1 MSKKMEKG
9 TENAI
14 FLDGRGYTAADL
26 YRLIGLLV
34 GNGVYANELAPT
46 ATNEDMSIT
55 HGAGHAWISGV
66 AYWNTTP
73 FVLEIATADGSLNR
87 YDSLMLRLDLSINE
101 VYAVIVQGAYATNP
115 TPPTCTRNA
124 ETFDLK
130 LCDIYV
136 PAGCTKI
143 TQDKITDTRLD
154 SSVCGVPVFP
164 VEHMDMSSFYR
175 QIATDLANFQQS
187 NEAEFSAW
195 VEDQK
200 DSNLATLAA
209 LVEVVRNTSDGSV
222 AEIEALLQQL
232 NALVDSDTVGE
243 LTNAINDKLPKSGGA
258 MTGEIRMNGQPISGL
273 NDPTEDTQ
281 AARKGYVDS
290 AKEEAKAYTDTAK
303 TEANTYTDTAVRKA
317 DPYNYA
323 HNSDFTQFVAQA
335 GVGGLHGTQAY
346 AGDRWILD
354 SGTVTGEAN
363 ENGNGYRNITLNGT
377 IRQIIANPPAVGTAG
392 VEMISGTAAV
402 SYANGELTITS
413 AGGIIKNVLLCA
425 AETLPEYRPKG
436 YGAEL
441 AECARYYLRSYESTP
456 KTGGSGPI
464 MIFLAASSYAGGSVL
479 FPSEM
484 RVTPT
489 VTLYNPD
496 TGNSGVVCDWS
507 NSADVAASPSATSKG
522 FLVRGGGRFTQG
534 KYYGCHYEANADL

>member
-87 YDSLMLRLDLSINE
+87 YDSLMLRLNLSINE

-115 TPPTCTRNA
+115 TPPACTRNA

-143 TQDKITDTRLD
+143 TQDQITDTRMD

-164 VEHMDMSSFYR
+164 VEHLDMTSFYR
-175 QIATDLANFQQS
+175 QIATDLANFQQR

-232 NALVDSDTVGE
+232 HELVDSDTVGE
-243 LTNAINDKLPKSGGA
+243 LTTAINDKLPKSGGT
-258 MTGEIRMNGQPISGL
+258 MTGDISMGG
-273 NDPTEDTQ
+273 NRITDMGAPEDSAD
-281 AARKGYVDS
+281 AATKGY
-290 AKEEAKAYTDTAK
+290 A
-303 TEANTYTDTAVRKA
+303 DTAVRKA
-317 DPYNYA
+317 APYNYA

-363 ENGNGYRNITLNGT
+363 ENRNGYRNITLNGT

-392 VEMISGTAAV
+392 VEMISGTATV
-402 SYANGELTITS
+402 SYTNGELTITS
-413 AGGIIKNVLLCA
+413 SGGIIKNVLLCA

-436 YGAEL
+436 YAAEL
-441 AECARYYLRSYESTP
+441 AECMQYYYKESTAHIVN
-456 KTGGSGPI
+456 SGKVEI
-464 MIFLAASSYAGGSVL
+464 SF
-479 FPSEM
+479 FTKM
-484 RVTPT
+484 RVIPT
-489 VTLYNPD
+489 VTVTSWGGYTTTIEYVYSRNCVIGGFD
-496 TGNSGVVCDWS
+496 GASGTAGVTVEA
-507 NSADVAASPSATSKG
+507 SAD
-522 FLVRGGGRFTQG
+522 L
-534 KYYGCHYEANADL
+534 